1 MGAMSLRLTEEL
13 EDRLAKEAELEGK
26 PRSELVREALRE
38 FLQRHERDRFMAEM
52 VAEAKEAYRDPGIR
66 REAIEMAEEFL
77 PLDNEALEIA
87 EGTGTGEPR
96 PERSGEKWWK

>member
-38 FLQRHERDRFMAEM
+38 FLQRRERDRFMAEII
-52 VAEAKEAYRDPGIR
+52 AAARTLTEHPQARQEAVDLC
-66 REAIEMAEEFL
+66 EEFI
-77 PLDNEALEIA
+77 PLDNEALDIA
-87 EGTGTGEPR
+87 EGRAPGDPGAEETEG
-96 PERSGEKWWK
+96 KWWR

>member
-26 PRSELVREALRE
+26 PRSELVREALHE
-38 FLQRHERDRFMAEM
+38 FLQRRERDRFMAEM
-52 VAEAKEAYRDPGIR
+52 VAEAKEAYSDPGIR

-87 EGTGTGEPR
+87 EGLGTGESR
-96 PERSGEKWWK
+96 SEKSGEKWWK